1 MGIIAVFK
9 IVDYQGHKHKYYR
22 FGDGYPS
29 GYDGVFANFPQG
41 DRDFCLKTYIR
52 RLNLEER
59 DSDYMV
65 DVEYDIDLRSRMV
78 EVSSGCYEDIDFK
91 GTFEEAIRHFAYEDY
106 SEKDALEHYPKVSDL
121 KPILSPGFLDGLW
134 KIVKEINA
142 EIPWLKYDLYSRRI
156 LYVGDNINFYM
167 YQDFIDF
174 PSFIM
179 NDCLEVSQDAFANA
193 RRVGVKIYFNNTV
206 TNNPV
211 SLFYMLTVTRDGYVL
226 PLTNQFIPYEEEI
239 PEEIK
244 QEELA
249 MIVMML
255 SRRNP
260 KNVRAMNFLC
270 GIFSENELEEI
281 RSQLKC
287 ESTQEAD

>member
-1 MGIIAVFK
+1 M
-9 IVDYQGHKHKYYR
+9 
-22 FGDGYPS
+22 
-29 GYDGVFANFPQG
+29 
-41 DRDFCLKTYIR
+41 
-52 RLNLEER
+52 
-59 DSDYMV
+59 
-65 DVEYDIDLRSRMV
+65 
-78 EVSSGCYEDIDFK
+78 
-91 GTFEEAIRHFAYEDY
+91 
-106 SEKDALEHYPKVSDL
+106 
-121 KPILSPGFLDGLW
+121 
-134 KIVKEINA
+134 
-142 EIPWLKYDLYSRRI
+142 
-156 LYVGDNINFYM
+156 
-167 YQDFIDF
+167 
-174 PSFIM
+174 M
-179 NDCLEVSQDAFANA
+179 NDCSEASQDAFANA

-260 KNVRAMNFLC
+260 KDVRAMNFLC

-281 RSQLKC
+281 RSQLKG